1 MILCSHCTTPF
12 GRHVL
17 MAIHVLG
24 LLEKVTIR
32 ETFPQDPKT
41 HFLKVNPLGKIPTL
55 ISKEGV
61 FYDSRVILEYLNL
74 LSKRD
79 IFPSKRIDYFKVLV
93 NLSRVLGILDSAILI
108 VYESRL
114 RPKDKFVESIVVRQR
129 SKIVRALNQINLED
143 CDYKNG
149 RIPNV
154 SEIGLACCLDYLD
167 FRQILDWRECA
178 PNLGSWIKTFS
189 LIVPGYRETYPIDLA
204 VKN

>member
-17 MAIHVLG
+17 MAVYVLG
-24 LLEKVTIR
+24 LLEKVLIR
-32 ETFPQDPKT
+32 DTFPQNPKSC
-41 HFLKVNPLGKIPTL
+41 FLAANPLGKIPTL
-55 ISKEGV
+55 ITKEGV

-74 LSKRD
+74 HSKTD
-79 IFPSKRIDYFKVLV
+79 IFPSKRDEYFRVLV

-114 RPKDKFVESIVVRQR
+114 RPKDKFVESIVIRQR
-129 SKIVRALNQINLED
+129 SKILRALTQINLED
-143 CDYKNG
+143 CEYKSG

-178 PNLGSWIKTFS
+178 PNLIEWIKAYS
-189 LIVPGYRETYPIDLA
+189 LIVPGYNETYPSDPIE
-204 VKN
+204 VK